1 MSSVQPV
8 VSSPYEENGVYT
20 FTLSQLN
27 VSIAN
32 SIRRVILQ
40 NIPTVVFYTET
51 HEKNQCRIEVNTSRL
66 HNEIVKQRLSCIP
79 IHTKDLN
86 MLPENY
92 LLEVDVK
99 NETDNIMYAT
109 TEDFRIK
116 HKATGEYISVEETQ
130 KIFPRN
136 PKTQMFIDFLRLR
149 PKISDTIPGE
159 HIKLTCEFSVSSADV
174 SSMFNVVSKCSY
186 ANTPDPVAADRAWSK
201 MEEQLVAENNTQDEI
216 QFQKKNFY
224 LLDAQRYFKPDS
236 FDFVIQSIGI
246 YENHELVKKACAI
259 LQGKFVDMLE
269 LIQSDG
275 LTVLLNGES
284 TMPNCY
290 DIVLENEDYT
300 MGKVIEYF
308 LYTKYYEGDKILS
321 FCGFKKFHPH
331 NTDSIIRVA
340 YRQPMDKTSVKQHLY
355 DACKEA
361 QEVYTVIY
369 KQF

>member
-1 MSSVQPV
+1 MNISPV
-8 VSSPYEENGVYT
+8 VSNPYQEKGVYT
-20 FTLSQLN
+20 FTLSGLN

-51 HEKNQCRIEVNTSRL
+51 HNNKNDCKIDVNTCRL

-79 IHTKDLN
+79 IHTTQLD
-86 MLPENY
+86 MLPDNY
-92 LLEVDVK
+92 VLEVDVK
-99 NETDNIMYAT
+99 NETDNIIYAT
-109 TEDFRIK
+109 TEDFRIR
-116 HKATGEYISVEETQ
+116 HKANGEYISAEETR
-130 KIFPRN
+130 KIFPKN
-136 PKTQMFIDFLRLR
+136 PATQMYIDFVRLR

-159 HIKLTCEFSVSSADV
+159 HIKLTCEFSVATADV
-174 SSMFNVVSKCSY
+174 NGMYNVVSKCAY
-186 ANTPDPVAADRAWSK
+186 KNTPDKVAAEKAWQ
-201 MEEQLVAENNTQDEI
+201 EIENQLVKDNTNREEI
-216 QFQKKNFY
+216 EFQKKNFY
-224 LLDAQRYFKPDS
+224 LLDAQRHYKPNS
-236 FDFVIQSIGI
+236 FDFVIQSIGV

-259 LQGKFVDMLE
+259 LQSKFVDMLE
-269 LIQSDG
+269 LINSDA
-275 LTVLLNGES
+275 VAILNSE
-284 TMPNCY
+284 TTIPNSY

-308 LYTKYYEGDKILS
+308 LYEKYFNGDKIMS

-340 YRQPMDKTSVKQHLY
+340 YRERMDKTSVKQHLY

-361 QEVYTVIY
+361 QEVYTIIY